1 MTEITRRIANED
13 SEQQALF
20 RWAAY
25 ERGRWPEL
33 DLLLHIPNGG
43 YRGKAEAG
51 RFKAMGVKSGV
62 PDLFLPV
69 ARGPWHGLWIE
80 LKRTKGGRLS
90 AMQVRWIARLMEQG
104 YRAEVCHGWNEA
116 AEVIMAYLGGV

>member
-1 MTEITRRIANED
+1 MEIRRRQATEE
-13 SEQQALF
+13 SEQMALF
-20 RWAAY
+20 RWAEY

-43 YRGKAEAG
+43 YRGKTEAG

-90 AMQVRWIARLMEQG
+90 WMQVRWIARLYEQG
-104 YRAEVCHGWNEA
+104 YRAEVCWGWDEA
-116 AEVIMAYLGGV
+116 RQTIEAYLGGR

>member
-1 MTEITRRIANED
+1 MELGRRTATED

-33 DLLLHIPNGG
+33 DLLLHVPNGG

-69 ARGPWHGLWIE
+69 ARRGFHGLWIE
-80 LKRTKGGRLS
+80 LKRAEGGRVSANQRAWITMLS
-90 AMQVRWIARLMEQG
+90 EQG

-116 AEVIMAYLGGV
+116 AELITAYLGGV